1 MYALIRVFPFIT
13 QKKPKKKKKPVSLAR
28 RLSGYRSSQSD
39 SSDNLAEIPQK
50 RRKVQSKLQKIASTY
65 KNASTRAGSR
75 ARAGGQSTTHS
86 DTSTRDVAEEVNTSD
101 VVRSDVMQ
109 VCDTPR
115 NVLTSAEGSGEQPA
129 ENIAAVV
136 DEVEQMQGC
145 DGDRP
150 GNLSNVAVCGEES
163 SMSTSTVN
171 RPFASI
177 EENREAEEIESVSC
191 EQPAENIV
199 AVVDEAEQ
207 MQGCDGDRPGNLSNV
222 AVCGQESSMSTLTVN
237 RPFALIEENREAEEI
252 ESVSCATV
260 SNNSTSHESGI
271 RVALDPCAG
280 LTASLVGCRITNS
293 HKDVSEQV
301 EEGTGEDSRVDDTEK
316 ESSSS
321 LTVANNSPF
330 MNLTQEQINA
340 QSVLD
345 DLALSSE
352 DEDGEGGMDWESDNS
367 HFVETEHDSAYD
379 FESVLDSSQ
388 VIATSDN
395 LRLNGAEKV
404 ASQVLSSEEPTVA
417 SSEDSVEAGEPSLR
431 SNLAS
436 SLPEKEMSNT
446 NSKSCKDSNSMQFE
460 RLSATTD
467 FSPVD
472 DTSDGEHRRVDS
484 SQSSASQDKDAA
496 LQVTEG
502 GEKELAIHCE
512 EEAMDLQE
520 EQRALVNISSS
531 ADEGTTH
538 ESATGSESGELAT
551 GSESGEL
558 LHSVFDTRDKPT
570 NETGS
575 VLSSGV
581 ERGVDAMCGNG
592 VRVRQLSR
600 EKAALEERGSNS
612 DQRAGEPHIIT
623 CNEEHVSRDANAP
636 KTATSRPTVAEDVSN
651 IGGNEVSL
659 TGSKGRGRNRPQD
672 KNSRNV
678 SAKKSSNK
686 RSAKTPA
693 KKSPGKKNSKRSQI
707 VSDKTNSQVNG
718 NDIQTTKSSTSREKP
733 KNTEDQAESLEEV
746 AKAQFRNRSSIF
758 AHDMHTLELLW
769 NFKGR

>member
-1 MYALIRVFPFIT
+1 METSQSNACLSFFYVYALIRVFPFIT

-50 RRKVQSKLQKIASTY
+50 RRKVQSKLQRIASTY
-65 KNASTRAGSR
+65 KNASTKAGSR

-109 VCDTPR
+109 VCDTSR

-145 DGDRP
+145 D
-150 GNLSNVAVCGEES
+150 
-163 SMSTSTVN
+163 
-171 RPFASI
+171 
-177 EENREAEEIESVSC
+177 
-191 EQPAENIV
+191 
-199 AVVDEAEQ
+199 
-207 MQGCDGDRPGNLSNV
+207 DRPGNLSNV
-222 AVCGQESSMSTLTVN
+222 AVCGQESSMSTSTVN
-237 RPFALIEENREAEEI
+237 RPFASIEENREAEEI

-280 LTASLVGCRITNS
+280 LTASLVGCKITNS

-316 ESSSS
+316 ERSSS

-330 MNLTQEQINA
+330 MNLTQEQINS

-395 LRLNGAEKV
+395 LTLNGAEKV
-404 ASQVLSSEEPTVA
+404 ASQVLSCEAPTVA
-417 SSEDSVEAGEPSLR
+417 SSEDSVEAGEPPLR

-467 FSPVD
+467 FCSVD

-484 SQSSASQDKDAA
+484 SQSSASHDKDTA

-551 GSESGEL
+551 GSESGDL

-581 ERGVDAMCGNG
+581 ERGLDAMCGNG

-612 DQRAGEPHIIT
+612 DQRAGEPQIIT

-636 KTATSRPTVAEDVSN
+636 KTATSRLTVAEDVSN

>member
-1 MYALIRVFPFIT
+1 MYALIRAFSFIM

-50 RRKVQSKLQKIASTY
+50 RRKVQSKLQRIASTY
-65 KNASTRAGSR
+65 KNASTKALSQ
-75 ARAGGQSTTHS
+75 ARAGGQSTTHN
-86 DTSTRDVAEEVNTSD
+86 DTNTRDVTEEVNTSD

-129 ENIAAVV
+129 ENIPAVV
-136 DEVEQMQGC
+136 DEEEQMQGC
-145 DGDRP
+145 DGDTP
-150 GNLSNVAVCGEES
+150 GNL
-163 SMSTSTVN
+163 
-171 RPFASI
+171 
-177 EENREAEEIESVSC
+177 
-191 EQPAENIV
+191 
-199 AVVDEAEQ
+199 
-207 MQGCDGDRPGNLSNV
+207 LNV
-222 AVCGQESSMSTLTVN
+222 AVCGQEPSMSTSIVSG
-237 RPFALIEENREAEEI
+237 PFASIEENREAEEI

-271 RVALDPCAG
+271 RVVLDPFAG
-280 LTASLVGCRITNS
+280 LTASLVGCKITNS

-301 EEGTGEDSRVDDTEK
+301 EGGSGEDSRVVDSEK
-316 ESSSS
+316 VSSSPS
-321 LTVANNSPF
+321 IVANNSPF
-330 MNLTQEQINA
+330 TNLTQEQINA

-345 DLALSSE
+345 DLALSS
-352 DEDGEGGMDWESDNS
+352 DEEGEGGMDWESDNS

-395 LRLNGAEKV
+395 LTLNGAEKAV
-404 ASQVLSSEEPTVA
+404 SEVLSSECSKE
-417 SSEDSVEAGEPSLR
+417 SVEAGESPLL
-431 SNLAS
+431 SNLAP
-436 SLPEKEMSNT
+436 SLPEKERSNT

-460 RLSATTD
+460 RLSTTTD

-484 SQSSASQDKDAA
+484 SQSSAARDKDAA
-496 LQVTEG
+496 LEVTEG
-502 GEKELAIHCE
+502 GEKEPAIHCE
-512 EEAMDLQE
+512 EETMDLQE
-520 EQRALVNISSS
+520 EQGALVNISSS

-538 ESATGSESGELAT
+538 ESATGSESGEL
-551 GSESGEL
+551 L
-558 LHSVFDTRDKPT
+558 NSVFDTRDKPT

-575 VLSSGV
+575 VLTPGV
-581 ERGVDAMCGNG
+581 ERGVDTLCGND

-600 EKAALEERGSNS
+600 EKAALQERGSNS
-612 DQRAGEPHIIT
+612 DQRARGPHIIA
-623 CNEEHVSRDANAP
+623 CNDVHVSRDTNTP
-636 KTATSRPTVAEDVSN
+636 KTVTSRRVAEDVSN
-651 IGGNEVSL
+651 IGGKEVSL
-659 TGSKGRGRNRPQD
+659 TGSKGRGRNTPQD

-678 SAKKSSNK
+678 SGKKSSNK

-693 KKSPGKKNSKRSQI
+693 KKGPGKNSKRSQI
-707 VSDKTNSQVNG
+707 ASDKTNSQVNG

-733 KNTEDQAESLEEV
+733 KKTDDQEEV

-758 AHDMHTLELLW
+758 AHDMQTLELLW